1 MQHHQPSFFRNIVR
15 FRLRSAGAIFLGL
28 VAVAWTSVAQ
38 ATPSHPPVC
47 ANVTIATRNVY
58 FGTDLAPVIGA
69 PDQAQFLLAVGT
81 AWGNV
86 QASDI
91 PARASRIAQEIALSG
106 PALVGLQEVAQ
117 WWEGPSAQTLTLQYD
132 YLQSILDSLNKL
144 GLHYQ
149 LVKANDDLDM
159 TVPGVDASGNLF
171 YVRLLDR
178 TAMIARSGLP
188 PSKLT
193 LANVQGQTF
202 STLLTLPLP
211 GLSTTVTVPRSWVS
225 VDATVGGVT
234 FRFITTQLESFY
246 PPVNEAQGAELL
258 TGPAATTLPVVM
270 AADFNSS
277 ANGGPDDIPTY
288 GNLIGAGFEDGWAN
302 LHPYLVG
309 DTCCQEPDLQ
319 NVLSELY
326 ERIDLVLTNSEAA
339 TTSSIFLV
347 GNYPFSKTFTKPP
360 LWPSDHAG
368 VVATLRLT
376 K

>member
-1 MQHHQPSFFRNIVR
+1 MQHQPSFLQIPKRRTFLP
-15 FRLRSAGAIFLGL
+15 LRPILLAL
-28 VAVAWTSVAQ
+28 VALAWTPAAH
-38 ATPSHPPVC
+38 ATVPHPPVC

-69 PDQAQFLLAVGT
+69 PDETQFLLAVGT
-81 AWGNV
+81 AWGDV
-86 QASDI
+86 QASNI
-91 PARASRIAQEIALSG
+91 PARASRIAQEIALDG
-106 PALVGLQEVAQ
+106 PSLVGLQEVAQ
-117 WWEGPSAQTLTLQYD
+117 WWEGPSPQTLTLQYD
-132 YLQSILDSLNKL
+132 YLQSILDSLGKL

-159 TVPGVDASGNLF
+159 TVPGVDANGNLL

-178 TAMIARSGLP
+178 TAMIAKSGLP
-188 PSKLT
+188 PNKLT
-193 LANVQGQTF
+193 LANAQGQTF

-211 GLSTTVTVPRSWVS
+211 GLSTVVTVPRRWIS
-225 VDATVGGVT
+225 VDAPVGRVT

-288 GNLIGAGFEDGWAN
+288 GDLIGAGFQDGWAN

-309 DTCCQEPDLQ
+309 DTCCQEADLQ

-326 ERIDLVLTNSEAA
+326 ERIDLVLTDSDAA
-339 TTSSIFLV
+339 SPSSIFLV
-347 GNYPFSKTFTKPP
+347 GSFPWSKTRTSPP
-360 LWPSDHAG
+360 LWSSDHAG